1 MSNTF
6 IAPGELSFEDM
17 IKDIDQGIFMKGG
30 HWGYVFC
37 ERGQY
42 TCHAGEGWMIRNG
55 QLDEHLRNVSF
66 SGMTLETLM
75 NVDVVS
81 QDLEFL
87 LPGMCGKSGQRMHVD
102 AGGPY
107 VRVKEVVVGGQE

>member
-1 MSNTF
+1 MLE
-6 IAPGELSFEDM
+6 G
-17 IKDIDQGIFMKGG
+17 IDEGIFMEGG
-30 HWGYVFC
+30 HGGYVMC

-42 TCHAGEGWMIRNG
+42 TCHVGEGWMIKNG
-55 QLDEHLRNVSF
+55 QLGEHLRDVSF

-75 NVDVVS
+75 NMDAVS
-81 QDLEFL
+81 KDLEFL
-87 LPGMCGKSGQRMHVD
+87 LPGRCGKSGQGMHIN